1 MRAVNALLMKSTGW
15 RAFLLSMC
23 AIAACLVAA
32 NLYGL
37 FNGPGSGPTVGQ
49 WGDTVA
55 AGSLPY
61 HLVVSSIDPGN
72 SADRAGLRA
81 GDLIDL
87 RQNIPLER
95 LWLFGQPPVG
105 RPVAIVAQRGN
116 AVRHATIV
124 PQAIT
129 ATRRALFT
137 PVWFGYI
144 WIALFAAVIA
154 WRRADDVQMRTL
166 CLLLVTYAIWENTRE
181 HIITSS
187 SLWVLA
193 TAATANVFGA
203 LTAAFWAAC
212 AGSFGPPQSSAR
224 RAAQWICYGF
234 VAISVAVGLTKVLG
248 IVTLWV
254 DPVAFYTAVAGLPFV
269 LACVAAL
276 ACTVLAVAATQG
288 SDRQRAIWSL
298 VPGGGLVVVG
308 FGAEYSQ
315 GILTSYELAWGVYY
329 LASAVNV
336 LTPMILTYVALNR
349 RLLDI
354 GFVLNRAAVF
364 AIVSTALIL
373 AFVVV
378 EWIANEWL
386 NTNHTT
392 SVVVGMIVA
401 LAIGVSIRYIHR
413 FVDRFVDRVLF
424 RKRYESEAAL
434 RRFAHE
440 AGFIT
445 DRATLIDRAISTV
458 ETSTGADVS
467 ILMLDDGSSDVDE
480 NDPALVSMRAWH
492 RPVDL
497 ELVPGSALRGQFAFP
512 MMARGQLVGALM
524 CGSKSDSEVYAPDES
539 EALQHVADGVGSALG
554 ALGHSRL
561 ETNGSL
567 RGAIAELRA
576 AITELRELKPDLRR
590 KTEPG

>member
-1 MRAVNALLMKSTGW
+1 MKSTGW

-23 AIAACLVAA
+23 AIAACLAA
-32 NLYGL
+32 VNLYGL
-37 FNGPGSGPTVGQ
+37 FSGPGSGSIVGQ
-49 WGDTVA
+49 WGDTIA

-61 HLVVSSIDPGN
+61 HLAVRSIDPGN
-72 SADRAGLRA
+72 GADRAGLRA

-87 RQNIPLER
+87 RQNSPLER
-95 LWLFGQPPVG
+95 FWLFGQPPVG

-116 AVRHATIV
+116 SVRHATIV
-124 PQAIT
+124 PQTTT

-144 WIALFAAVIA
+144 WIALFAAAIA
-154 WRRADDVQMRTL
+154 WRRSDNVQMRTL

-193 TAATANVFGA
+193 SAATANVFGA
-203 LTAAFWAAC
+203 LTAAFWASC
-212 AGSFGPPQSSAR
+212 AGSFGPSQSPAR

-234 VAISVAVGLTKVLG
+234 VAISIAVGLLKVFG

-269 LACVAAL
+269 LACVAAVV
-276 ACTVLAVAATQG
+276 CTVFAVAATQG
-288 SDRQRAIWSL
+288 PDQQRAIWSL
-298 VPGGGLVVVG
+298 VPGGALVVVG

-315 GILTSYELAWGVYY
+315 GILTSYDLALGVYY

-364 AIVSTALIL
+364 AIVSTGLIS

-378 EWIANEWL
+378 EWAANAWL
-386 NTNHTT
+386 STNRTT
-392 SVVVGMIVA
+392 SAVVGMIAA
-401 LAIGVSIRYIHR
+401 LAIGLSIRYVHQ

-445 DRATLIDRAISTV
+445 DRATLIDRAVSTV

-512 MMARGQLVGALM
+512 MMARGQLVGALI

-539 EALQHVADGVGSALG
+539 EALQHVADGVGAALG
-554 ALGHSRL
+554 ALDHTRL

-567 RGAIAELRA
+567 HGAIAELRA
-576 AITELRELKPDLRR
+576 AITELRELR
-590 KTEPG
+590 T